1 MAAKGERG
9 KDFMSQ
15 KWGARDDLKDISQEL
30 KDQLKTYDKIDDI
43 VNKTLKVESLS
54 LAASKSAGDINSKTN
69 KKKLKSHKLD
79 AEALD
84 MAKDMVASV
93 KQRLAGFKKIIAGA
107 RLFKLVMLANPIFA
121 LAAIIIAIGAAFLKF
136 QKAVAETRKELGV
149 SAIEAAKLQTRFWS
163 LGMAGK
169 AFGLEA
175 EDIKESFDAIRNT
188 FGGIDEATNKF
199 VFNLAKAKLFTGAT
213 AEDLA
218 RVISLQESIS
228 DASRETLLAQA
239 KVTGELIRQAGVAP
253 GAIFKD
259 IAKNS
264 EFFAQHAKDGGDN
277 IVRAAIEA
285 RKLGLSMDQVAG
297 ISDSLLNFEQSIESQ
312 LRASMLLGRQ
322 INLDRARQ
330 LALTGDQEGMLKE
343 VLKQVGGEAEFNKM
357 NVIQRKALAESVGVN
372 VEELSRLVRNQ
383 ATGAGA
389 TGQLTN
395 NQATQQELM
404 QKIATST
411 EATSEHTEATANTS
425 NKWYQEL
432 MTGPGG

>member
-15 KWGARDDLKDISQEL
+15 KWGTRDDLRDIGQEL
-30 KDQLKTYDKIDDI
+30 KDQLNTYDKIEDI

-54 LAASKSAGDINSKTN
+54 LAAAKSASDINNKTT
-69 KKKLKSHKLD
+69 KDKLKSHKLD

-84 MAKDMVASV
+84 MAKDMVDSV
-93 KQRLAGFKKIIAGA
+93 KQRLAGFKKLIAGA

-121 LAAIIIAIGAAFLKF
+121 LTAIVVAIGVAFLKF
-136 QKAVAETRKELGV
+136 QKAVADTRKELGV
-149 SAIEAAKLQTRFWS
+149 SAIEAAKLQTRFFA
-163 LGMAGK
+163 LGVAGK

-175 EDIKESFDAIRNT
+175 EDMKESFDAIRST
-188 FGGIDEATNKF
+188 FGGINEATNRF
-199 VFNLAKAKLFTGAT
+199 VLSLAKAKLFTGAS

-228 DASRETLLAQA
+228 NASRETLLAQA

-259 IAKNS
+259 IAGNA
-264 EFFAQHAKDGGDN
+264 EFFAQYAKDGGDN
-277 IVRAAIEA
+277 IVRAAVEA
-285 RKLGLSMDQVAG
+285 RKLGLSMSQVAS
-297 ISDSLLNFEQSIESQ
+297 ISDSLLDFETSIEKQ
-312 LRASMLLGRQ
+312 LEASMLLGRQ

-330 LALTGDQEGMLKE
+330 LALTGDQEGMLQE
-343 VLKQVGGEAEFNKM
+343 VLKQVGGEAEFNRM

-404 QKIATST
+404 QDIANSSRK
-411 EATSEHTEATANTS
+411 TSEHTEATANTS

-432 MTGPGG
+432 ITEK

>member
-1 MAAKGERG
+1 MAAKG

-15 KWGARDDLKDISQEL
+15 KWGTRDDLRDIGQEL
-30 KDQLKTYDKIDDI
+30 KDQLNTYDKIEDI

-54 LAASKSAGDINSKTN
+54 LAAAKSAGDINNKTT
-69 KKKLKSHKLD
+69 KDKLKSHKLD

-84 MAKDMVASV
+84 MAKDMVDSV
-93 KQRLAGFKKIIAGA
+93 KQRLAGFKKLIAGA

-121 LAAIIIAIGAAFLKF
+121 LTAIVVAIGVAFLKF
-136 QKAVAETRKELGV
+136 QKAVADTRKELGV
-149 SAIEAAKLQTRFWS
+149 SAIEAAKLQTRFFA
-163 LGMAGK
+163 LGVAGK

-175 EDIKESFDAIRNT
+175 EDMKESFDAIRST
-188 FGGIDEATNKF
+188 FGGINEATNRF
-199 VFNLAKAKLFTGAT
+199 VLSLAKAKLFTGAS

-228 DASRETLLAQA
+228 NASRETLLAQA

-259 IAKNS
+259 IAGNA
-264 EFFAQHAKDGGDN
+264 EFFAQYAKDGGDN
-277 IVRAAIEA
+277 IVRAAVEA
-285 RKLGLSMDQVAG
+285 RKLGLSMSQVAS
-297 ISDSLLNFEQSIESQ
+297 ISDSLLDFETSIEKQ
-312 LRASMLLGRQ
+312 LEASMLLGRQ

-330 LALTGDQEGMLKE
+330 LALTGDQEGMLQE
-343 VLKQVGGEAEFNKM
+343 VLKQVGGEAEFNRM

-404 QKIATST
+404 QDIANSSRK
-411 EATSEHTEATANTS
+411 TSEHTEATATS
-425 NKWYQEL
+425 TRGFLAKWIE
-432 MTGPGG
+432 

>member
-1 MAAKGERG
+1 MAKPARSPVTGRFMKKEQLDLAREASKVVDKQLETEKQLGIVISAAFRLQKDRLVNEEGIKDSLTGQRDLTKEQVDEMDKLAKKSQKTADAIEDLAPGMVSFAKGAQATA
-9 KDFMSQ
+9 MSMQ
-15 KWGARDDLKDISQEL
+15 ALLGPIG
-30 KDQLKTYDKIDDI
+30 
-43 VNKTLKVESLS
+43 
-54 LAASKSAGDINSKTN
+54 LAIG
-69 KKKLKSHKLD
+69 
-79 AEALD
+79 
-84 MAKDMVASV
+84 
-93 KQRLAGFKKIIAGA
+93 
-107 RLFKLVMLANPIFA
+107 IF
-121 LAAIIIAIGAAFLKF
+121 IAIYKVVTGIA
-136 QKAVAETRKELGV
+136 QKLAETRKDLGV
-149 SAIEAAKLQTRFWS
+149 SAIEAAKLQSRFWA
-163 LGMAGK
+163 LGIAGK

-175 EDIKESFDAIRNT
+175 EDIKESFDAIRST

-228 DASRETLLAQA
+228 DASRETLLSQA

-259 IAKNS
+259 IAGNA
-264 EFFAQHAKDGGDN
+264 EFFAQYAKDGGDN

-285 RKLGLSMDQVAG
+285 RKLGLSMSQVAS
-297 ISDSLLNFEQSIESQ
+297 ISDSLLDFETSIEKQ
-312 LRASMLLGRQ
+312 MEASMLLGRQ

-330 LALTGDQEGMLKE
+330 LALTGDQEGMLQE
-343 VLKQVGGEAEFNKM
+343 VLKQVGGEAEFNRM

-404 QKIATST
+404 QRIANST
-411 EATSEHTEATANTS
+411 ESTSEHTEATATS
-425 NKWYQEL
+425 TRGFLAKWIE
-432 MTGPGG
+432 